1 LFLGACRRITF
12 SIRLGKRR
20 LRERA
25 FQLALGEHFMYSLLL
40 EGTTQFL
47 VSFWVMLVSILA
59 CLFIFLLAT
68 VTHRGKNRTAR
79 KMQEKEKIYSNLI
92 KTVRS
97 GLSSDAEIKQAVPSQ
112 DYQYFQRYLQ
122 QTIST
127 VEEINVSAEREI
139 AQISG
144 FTDHLKKRI
153 NQSTKWEKTI
163 AVRVL
168 SYFRDKQ
175 NLPLFRK
182 IQAEDSRKE
191 TVFAASLGI
200 ALCKD
205 PSSFRTIGYRL
216 WELSGYNQEALLYI
230 FAVQGEPMAPV
241 IYEILCE
248 EQIRDDAKV
257 VIVKFLGEI
266 GYQQARQTIANMLSS
281 ETSSQ
286 VLSACLYALRYLGDQ
301 TIVEKVIPFLHHE
314 DFNIRIKAL
323 HAIGRASGIAFLKDI
338 EKGLEDKNWWVRRE
352 AALAMAEL
360 GGEGITRLQT
370 IAHQEHENSRFAARG
385 ILAELKYNRI
395 TVKGF

>member
-1 LFLGACRRITF
+1 
-12 SIRLGKRR
+12 
-20 LRERA
+20 
-25 FQLALGEHFMYSLLL
+25 MYSMLL
-40 EGTTQFL
+40 EGTTQFFI
-47 VSFWVMLVSILA
+47 SFWIMLVSILA
-59 CLFIFLLAT
+59 CLFILLLAT
-68 VTHRGKNRTAR
+68 VTHREKNRTAR
-79 KMQEKEKIYSNLI
+79 KMQEKEKVYSNLV

-97 GLSSDAEIKQAVPSQ
+97 GLASDAEIKQAVPSR

-127 VEEINVSAEREI
+127 VEEINVSAERKI

-153 NQSTKWEKTI
+153 KQSKKWEKTI

-168 SYFRDKQ
+168 TYFRDKQ

-216 WELSGYNQEALLYI
+216 WELSGRNQEVLLYI
-230 FAVQGEPMAPV
+230 LAVHGDPMAPV

-266 GYQQARQTIANMLSS
+266 GYQKARQTIANMLSL
-281 ETSSQ
+281 ETTSQ

-301 TIVEKVIPFLHHE
+301 TTVERIMPFLQHE
-314 DFNIRIKAL
+314 DFDLRIEAL
-323 HAIGRASGIAFLKDI
+323 HAIGKAGGIAFRKDI
-338 EKGLEDKNWWVRRE
+338 EKGLKDKNWWVRRE
-352 AALAMAEL
+352 AALTMTEL
-360 GGEGITRLQT
+360 GGEGIACLQI
-370 IAHQEHENSRFAARG
+370 IAHQGHENSRYAARG
-385 ILAELKYNRI
+385 ILSELEYKRI
-395 TVKGF
+395 ALKDF

>member
-1 LFLGACRRITF
+1 
-12 SIRLGKRR
+12 
-20 LRERA
+20 
-25 FQLALGEHFMYSLLL
+25 MYSMLL

-47 VSFWVMLVSILA
+47 ISFWIMLVSILA
-59 CLFIFLLAT
+59 CLLIFLLAT
-68 VTHRGKNRTAR
+68 VTHWGKNRIAR
-79 KMQEKEKIYSNLI
+79 QMQEKEKVYSNLI
-92 KTVRS
+92 KEVRS
-97 GLSSDAEIKQAVPSQ
+97 GRVSDAEIKQTVPFQ

-127 VEEINVSAEREI
+127 VEEVNVSAERKI

-153 NQSTKWEKTI
+153 NQSKKWDKTI

-168 SYFRDKQ
+168 TYFRDKQ

-216 WELSGYNQEALLYI
+216 WELSGYNQEVLLYI
-230 FAVQGEPMAPV
+230 FAIQGKPMAPV

-266 GYQQARQTIANMLSS
+266 DYQKARQTIADMLSV
-281 ETSSQ
+281 ETATE
-286 VLSACLYALRYLGDQ
+286 VLSACLYALKYLGDQ
-301 TIVEKVIPFLHHE
+301 TIVEKVIPFLRHE
-314 DFNIRIKAL
+314 DFNLRIKAL
-323 HAIGRASGIAFLKDI
+323 HTISKAGGIAFSKDI
-338 EKGLEDKNWWVRRE
+338 EKGLKDKNWWVRRE
-352 AALAMAEL
+352 AALAMTEL
-360 GGEGITRLQT
+360 GRDGITCLQT
-370 IAHQEHENSRFAARG
+370 TAHQEHENSRSAARG
-385 ILAELKYNRI
+385 ILAELEYNRI
-395 TVKGF
+395 AVKDF